1 MPIISVHL
9 TTATTPLLFNNQHGS
24 FLVLWSSHKNLQYH
38 WKRFQTQTCLLTDW
52 IHTKSDLPE
61 LETDYEELICRL
73 TIEHRLPD
81 SKIGCCNARRAR
93 RGGEQMSC
101 RGRRTVRRVR
111 WGYFSSA
118 SPLWQSLVPPGRAE
132 KFQPMP
138 FLSDYCIFLLY
149 LWFLHFLWFLPAGEV
164 NHGSVSARVARE
176 PRPLREVV
184 HLFLNLISLR
194 FFIFFFFREVVGLL
208 QIPFF

>member
-81 SKIGCCNARRAR
+81 SKIGCCNARR
-93 RGGEQMSC
+93 
-101 RGRRTVRRVR
+101 
-111 WGYFSSA
+111 A